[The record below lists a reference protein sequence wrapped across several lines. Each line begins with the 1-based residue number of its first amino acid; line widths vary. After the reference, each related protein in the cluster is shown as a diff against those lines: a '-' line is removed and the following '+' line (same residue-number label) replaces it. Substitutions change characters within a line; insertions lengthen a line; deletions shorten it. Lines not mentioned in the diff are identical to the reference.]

1 MLCMQNR
8 CEMVVC
14 TETITPVVNW
24 EDQNVCLRLLK
35 TPVLHPTAS
44 VPARGF
50 FNDYKS
56 WELLLAFIL
65 NAFAYSLE

>member
-14 TETITPVVNW
+14 TETAIPVVNW
-24 EDQNVCLRLLK
+24 EAQNVCLQLLN
-35 TPVLHPTAS
+35 TQVLDPRAS

-50 FNDYKS
+50 FNDHKS
-56 WELLLAFIL
+56 SELVLDFKKNIHNLLV
-65 NAFAYSLE
+65 